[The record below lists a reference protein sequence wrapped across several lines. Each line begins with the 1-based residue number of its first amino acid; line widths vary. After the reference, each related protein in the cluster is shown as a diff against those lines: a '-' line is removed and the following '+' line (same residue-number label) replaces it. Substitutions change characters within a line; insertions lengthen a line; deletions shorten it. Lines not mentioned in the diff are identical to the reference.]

1 MIEEY
6 IIRMGFTLDP
16 KDVYDTFSSRGWCK
30 KDGQQYKT
38 LEAMINCY
46 NGVVLAKHEKQG
58 KSRKVKAV
66 RHKKPVVPSVQYT
79 YIAYTDG
86 SNDNL
91 NPKRPAGAAYII
103 LDAQGKELH
112 KAAKG
117 FLNKTNNEMEM
128 LAIISAV
135 KWIPDGESI
144 MVYSDSQY
152 AINVF
157 SGKWKAKKNLEL
169 VDLYRRLSAGKT
181 VAFEWVKGHNGNYY
195 NEIVDQMAN
204 AEYQKLR

>member
-1 MIEEY
+1 
-6 IIRMGFTLDP
+6 MGFTLDP
-16 KDVYDTFSSRGWCK
+16 KEVYDTFASRGWRK

-46 NGVVLAKHEKQG
+46 NGVVLAKRG
-58 KSRKVKAV
+58 KRKDVKAV
-66 RHKKPVVPSVQYT
+66 RLQKHVVPVGQHT
-79 YIAYTDG
+79 FTAYTDG

-112 KAAKG
+112 RASKG

-144 MVYSDSQY
+144 KVYSDSQY

-157 SGKWKAKKNLEL
+157 SGEWKAKKNLEL

-181 VAFEWVKGHNGNYY
+181 VTFEWVKGHNGNYY
-195 NEIVDQMAN
+195 NELVDQMAN